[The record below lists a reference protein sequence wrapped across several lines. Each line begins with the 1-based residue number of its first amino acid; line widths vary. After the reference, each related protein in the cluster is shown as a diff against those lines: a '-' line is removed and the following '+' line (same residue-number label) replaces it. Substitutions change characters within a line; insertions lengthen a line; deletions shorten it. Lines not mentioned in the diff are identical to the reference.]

1 MPDAYRFR
9 QLAEKCSDV
18 RTSFFMAIL
27 RHLYFRARGRKIFT
41 SNRVRIQGLQN
52 IEAEE
57 YLTIGLSYYGFVSSQ
72 ERTFLNVE
80 GELTFLGRFSI
91 AKGCRIDVG
100 KDAKVAF
107 GSGYISPN
115 TDIIIVHGMT
125 VGDGCSISWG
135 CQFLDDDFH
144 DLEYEGRTEVLNPQI
159 KIGSH
164 VWIGSRVSVLKGAV
178 IPDGCVVAANSVVNK
193 VFTEKNCLLAG
204 NPAKVIRRDV
214 SWK

>member
-1 MPDAYRFR
+1 M
-9 QLAEKCSDV
+9 
-18 RTSFFMAIL
+18 
-27 RHLYFRARGRKIFT
+27 
-41 SNRVRIQGLQN
+41 
-52 IEAEE
+52 
-57 YLTIGLSYYGFVSSQ
+57 
-72 ERTFLNVE
+72 
-80 GELTFLGRFSI
+80 
-91 AKGCRIDVG
+91 
-100 KDAKVAF
+100 
-107 GSGYISPN
+107 
-115 TDIIIVHGMT
+115 
-125 VGDGCSISWG
+125 GDGCSISWG

>member
-1 MPDAYRFR
+1 MPEADRFR
-9 QLAEKCSDV
+9 QLSVKCRNV
-18 RTSFFMAIL
+18 RTSFPLAIL
-27 RHLYFRARGRKIFT
+27 RHLYFRMWGRKILT
-41 SNRVRIQGLQN
+41 SNRVRIQGLKN
-52 IEAEE
+52 IVAEE
-57 YLTIGLSYYGFVSSQ
+57 YLTIGLSHYGFMNPKD
-72 ERTFLNVE
+72 RTFLNVE
-80 GELTFLGRFSI
+80 GKLIFAGRFTM

-100 KDAKVAF
+100 GDAEVKF
-107 GSGYISPN
+107 GSGYMSPM
-115 TDIIIVHGMT
+115 TDVIIVHGMT
-125 VGDGCSISWG
+125 IGDGCAISWS

-144 DLEYEGRTEVLNPQI
+144 DLNYEGRKEIEDPRI
-159 KIGSH
+159 RIGSH